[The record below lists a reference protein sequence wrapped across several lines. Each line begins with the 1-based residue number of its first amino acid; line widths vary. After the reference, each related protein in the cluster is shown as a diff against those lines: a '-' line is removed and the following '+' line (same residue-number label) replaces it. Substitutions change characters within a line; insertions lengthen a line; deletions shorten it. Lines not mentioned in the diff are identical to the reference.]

1 MLWSRLGGIQVI
13 LMEEM
18 PLGHGF
24 SKKRP
29 LPESEGVSSKKKTQH
44 GKIPKENQ
52 LSQKM
57 VYHLMSIGL

>member
-1 MLWSRLGGIQVI
+1 
-13 LMEEM
+13 M

-29 LPESEGVSSKKKTQH
+29 LPKSEGVSPVPESEGVLSKKKTQRD
-44 GKIPKENQ
+44 KIPKENQ

-57 VYHLMSIGL
+57 VYRLMSIGL